1 MFKLPE
7 NVCLSLTGVKSL
19 QCLWSPKRCPR
30 VRGEDANAANICK
43 LWCVHLRLLVELM
56 GTQLCLKFVYDW
68 FNMIQDSSMIP
79 LCFIRGRAFGDFLGA
94 ILEMQD
100 LHWCSRVAG
109 HGISHCF
116 MTVLAGQGHA
126 SASWRPPMCERQ
138 HSRRPTLFCSNFSG
152 KAGEDA
158 VVQTFAGS
166 VQTEFFSAS
175 ICHSRILKVYNWS

>member
-7 NVCLSLTGVKSL
+7 NVCLSLTDLTGVKSL

-68 FNMIQDSSMIP
+68 FNIQDSSMIP

-100 LHWCSRVAG
+100 LHCSRVAG

-116 MTVLAGQGHA
+116 MTVLAKVTHQPVGGRQCA
-126 SASWRPPMCERQ
+126 SGSTADGRLSSAPISAARPERM
-138 HSRRPTLFCSNFSG
+138 R
-152 KAGEDA
+152 
-158 VVQTFAGS
+158 
-166 VQTEFFSAS
+166 
-175 ICHSRILKVYNWS
+175 